1 VERIRCEISDDG
13 ARTTIR
19 CTDRRL
25 VERALTKTFRC
36 PPEVVT
42 CNNMTG
48 LQVVSDKP
56 YGGDKPCLKSAIYGT
71 GPRQRRLPSNHRL
84 VEQGFTPSDILVLV
98 PSLKTA
104 HRVEITSAS
113 IRSGISSYQ
122 PMRDDTEGGLD
133 RNLYLN
139 STILYFPR
147 MQGWKRRPGPLF
159 RQTMWLA
166 QRGLRS
172 HAAIMSP

>member
-1 VERIRCEISDDG
+1 MAPELQYGVP
-13 ARTTIR
+13 
-19 CTDRRL
+19 TD
-25 VERALTKTFRC
+25 VWSERALTKTFRC

-42 CNNMTG
+42 CNNAMTG

-84 VEQGFTPSDILVLV
+84 VGTGLHSFGHPGPGSELEDERTES
-98 PSLKTA
+98 S
-104 HRVEITSAS
+104 ITSAS

-139 STILYFPR
+139 KVRFCTFHACKGMEAAS
-147 MQGWKRRPGPLF
+147 WSSV

-166 QRGLRS
+166 QRGLRTS
-172 HAAIMSP
+172 PRLIMSP